1 MDSNAVFMTKSE
13 NENAIIIIFTN
24 IGTFIDP
31 KLNKIGVTKLGCGT
45 PVSYTV

>member
-1 MDSNAVFMTKSE
+1 MFMTKSE